1 MTPIEQ
7 AWADLRAAR
16 LALWQAQVLRARLT
30 GTPTKNITAIIAANV
45 AILAARVQFLLKRAA
60 LAALLHP

>member
-7 AWADLRAAR
+7 AWAELRAAR
-16 LALWQAQVLRARLT
+16 LAMWETQVIRARLVN
-30 GTPTKNITAIIAANV
+30 TPTKNVPAIIAANL
-45 AILAARVQFLLKRAA
+45 AILAARVQFLIKRAA